1 MNLPSFNLSYIL
13 KNNEGPYF
21 MTRLIFSEGNIP
33 VIPQMPESKQLNTKE
48 LRNKSFS
55 EKILNN

>member
-1 MNLPSFNLSYIL
+1 
-13 KNNEGPYF
+13 